1 MSEQEQFFMQAKGE
15 TRPVEV
21 LQGKPLSQDS
31 LNYLKQVSAP
41 TKPVTLDD
49 MLKDFETFKVY
60 DDLGAFDADA
70 SAWEMIKD
78 GGYHIA
84 VDTGAWLA
92 SMPERVAQNFMEEGK
107 EKASMSATQMQLYGN
122 VGVNWEA
129 LLTGAKRL
137 AMKYPGK
144 WMGDFHQAIGTVNT
158 EEGED
163 GLTLTDEMQKQ
174 SDRVTSYE
182 FWRDINELEKKR
194 ASLVVDAVK
203 DESWLSAG
211 LSPETKQMILSGEA
225 TPDMQVAMGGSMWA
239 DPINYIPFGAA
250 FKAGGKGSNVAFR
263 GVEAAL
269 IKETQDMIATR
280 AILQQQIRSGAR
292 ATGKGAFGKNVGGRP
307 QLALAALDDMIKQ
320 NGQKI
325 GALASKRD
333 VALNTLSKQ
342 LPGGHPLKEIIDESL
357 EGIAIKGRSTL
368 AAKAAGASG
377 VLVGKTLENVG
388 NTIRFLQ
395 TLPVETA
402 TNLMIKMGIP
412 EEKAVG
418 FFSSGLAK
426 KTALVGG
433 SYVAIDYFTDD
444 ELLAMGGSAALVG
457 LPMLARYGRDMSIAG
472 RELMLAETTLPY
484 FKRLGSHGAESV
496 TERLVDRS
504 VFFPF
509 RSTAE
514 KAFGAAEGKLAQR
527 ALSPTGKLSAGT
539 QGAVDFLNTTKTGRW
554 VEQAGRV
561 SAGVGTGAGIGGV
574 FGFAASGGGDMEEAF
589 YGGIGAG
596 GTLGFFGG
604 ALGSLGRIRGFRNP
618 NEVTQARYGDWNY
631 YKQNLLPAGMK
642 DAFDAMPRQTQM
654 AYSSY
659 QMSYPDVQINYKRNG
674 KNADAGGHYTQD
686 VQSIIDVNADS
697 GRAIDP
703 LLSHEITHHLD
714 KVGGSLPYNDML
726 IGNALLD
733 QPGLFTAK
741 DSDGKYIKIGEAG
754 NPNNP
759 LRYKTNKEFNN
770 RRLEYGRKRGLSDET
785 IEQTMTDE
793 VTVREIVAEHG
804 TDFFL
809 NDPRR
814 YRDLHEGPIGAIMR
828 GLVDGPFLNNVPFLR
843 NFLAKL
849 GGTFRA
855 DGTLTSP
862 NNIFSKMERIPGV
875 TELIRRYNR
884 EIEGLSPKQR
894 EEKFPMPEG
903 KPTVKVTG
911 AELAKNPELVEL
923 LRAGTILKVDENG
936 NVVTDLAMTPREANK
951 YNKTFTEALK
961 SAIEKK
967 EREDGLPDGHVRET
981 QDAAGRTVISGRFLS
996 NDVIDT
1002 LEASGSWNKEQIAN
1016 LRKMNN
1022 TLAHGKP
1029 GNEFLIHYF
1038 KASSKRTGRK
1048 YVNASVE
1055 TLVEVPYGIELTQKG
1070 NILIRTVNV
1079 DQLTKNVDKLVKQ
1092 QAAEVSRLY
1101 GTDLDA
1107 ATTAIIRD
1115 IDTYHKNHAEGRPGE
1130 TGLDADSQIAL
1141 AKKNLINSA
1150 FGRVRKEQL
1159 DTNPWLAQLGKKE
1172 PRPTYRSR
1180 RIERIGKADQLSGE
1194 RYVDPNQIAKNFLP
1208 PENVTGVDAQ
1218 IKTLQEQLQFLGGDE
1233 LIPGFKIQDFL
1244 NNEEKVQYFE
1254 TQLNLKTTSQTLKNA
1269 TGVDPI
1275 KKPLRARMLA
1285 KEKGLFDVLEKH
1297 DRAVAKVSEIQIA
1310 AAQRNKFRTQGEYL
1324 ALPAEETYTTR
1335 TGRGMEEL
1343 TARDAMLR
1351 PDARAILEG
1360 GRPMSKEVLG
1370 QTTKSNATKALKDA
1384 FGESTGG
1391 IKKLIANVWRAIAMD
1406 DKSFKYI
1413 KSGEKDIGKIAKEYG
1428 IPVRSL
1434 DVAANR
1440 NADTRIVFG
1449 DSDGFITASTSG
1461 GKFIGVNSTLAK
1473 QSNIPNF
1480 GQRTYQALLDY
1491 AHNNEM
1497 IYVGDTLSKV
1507 NELRVTTAQLSSALK
1522 HGTTKHFRI
1531 IEDQGFTKA
1540 EVEAFGKDYDTD
1552 IATLA
1557 LKEAEQ
1563 ATMLRQDDVRNEYD
1577 FTALQDLRYDFSKG
1591 EFYKIDDSNNRM
1603 PVDEGGIKALIEGA
1617 DPGYEA
1623 GVGASTAK
1631 RAVVTRSL
1639 LRPPPP
1645 PQKASDGSGMGYGG
1659 SFLAKGREAE
1669 AFTSGSLEKTLYMP
1683 KKDEGEAFARPLEE
1697 ILERIPENERF
1708 VGNKAPGQP
1717 HVRPNGKPFLEAD
1730 LDAKIGPLHIKQ
1742 TNIDKFFQESIDE
1755 AGPAGRRAIEQMA
1768 EGEEGV
1774 IMTPPDEAHWG
1785 GVEKLTL
1792 RDRFWYEISS
1802 EAMNISF
1809 PDHVGPEKVIIPDM
1823 TAATS
1828 PLAHPN
1834 YNSELMISIMSEAVR
1849 NEPSTTPAVVQ
1860 KSVAEAFSGEFGKN
1874 EARKVG
1880 SFAQSFKFFMGLDD
1894 SPPLSTNDRQV
1905 AASFNIPDEAFGK
1918 YPVLYEVVA
1927 RFYNKLRDHTN
1938 AERTKRNQVH
1948 EGPVESPH
1956 MQAGSW
1962 VQKRAENLLQNRK
1975 KITEEEAFE
1984 GDAYANG
1991 FKLAADKLRA
2001 AGIKIGKDPGTGLPL
2016 FTKDVLA
2023 DPRVVETLS
2032 PLAIKFRQDQ
2042 FGTMEIVSL
2051 LHEAGAE
2058 FAKLMDKS
2066 LEVGSKLNLTKGDAL
2081 VRKHLKKLLQR
2092 KKVGNKQQPSMI
2104 SELAQMMSGDKDE
2117 VTRIELGYGT
2127 FEGAMSQNLRIPM
2140 GKVPEKYREA
2150 FLAILGQEYMQA
2162 AQAASNFTVTD
2173 SANPSTYSVFIK
2185 GLKDDNP
2192 AIKTF
2197 AESLSDIGHEANI
2210 SQRPNGLVLDINPM
2224 FLEDF
2229 STQAPDFTALNKL
2242 LDRTFPEYDSQVTGQ
2257 SYDSIYIEKADYNT
2271 AIANFKKDIRNEYIR
2286 RIQEATGVKKGL
2298 AENYLR
2304 GAGPEL
2310 QAEKA
2315 PVRKR
2320 VERIRSAYDK
2330 HIRDRQSVVSKLRK
2344 AAKQLEKDT
2353 AKLNPELTK
2362 RIDRQVKANIKRRTK
2377 ENRYSL
2383 EPPNQQG
2390 RMSPIPDNRLMMP
2403 REAEAGLPKMD
2414 LGDNRFMSTM
2424 PTVPIGVRPSASKA
2438 SVSRDLLE
2446 RYRN

>member
-1 MSEQEQFFMQAKGE
+1 MSDQEQFFMQARGE
-15 TRPVEV
+15 PRPIEV

-31 LNYLKQVSAP
+31 LNYLKQVAAP

-92 SMPERVAQNFMEEGK
+92 TWPERIASNFFEEGK
-107 EKASMSATQMQLYGN
+107 EKASSSATQMQLYGN
-122 VGVNWEA
+122 VAINWEA
-129 LLTGAKRL
+129 LLTGVKRL
-137 AMKYPGK
+137 GMKYPGE
-144 WMGDFHQAIGTVNT
+144 WMGDFHQAIGTT
-158 EEGED
+158 D
-163 GLTLTDEMQKQ
+163 ITDEEFER
-174 SDRVTSYE
+174 SDKVSSYE

-194 ASLVVDAVK
+194 ASLVVDAIK

-250 FKAGGKGSNVAFR
+250 FKVGGKGSNVAFR
-263 GVEAAL
+263 GVESAL
-269 IKETQDMIATR
+269 IKETQDMIAMR
-280 AILQQQIRSGAR
+280 A
-292 ATGKGAFGKNVGGRP
+292 
-307 QLALAALDDMIKQ
+307 MIKNNAQ
-320 NGQKI
+320 IAGRAGFQAAKGQDKALVMLDAMIKENGKKI

-342 LPGGHPLKEIIDESL
+342 LPGGHPLKEVIDESL

-377 VLVGKTLENVG
+377 VLVGKTLENIG

-402 TNLMIKMGIP
+402 TNIMIKMGIP

-444 ELLAMGGSAALVG
+444 ELLAIGGSAAMVG
-457 LPMLARYGRDMSIAG
+457 LPMLARYGRDLSIAG

-484 FKRLGSHGAESV
+484 FKRLGSHGAETV

-509 RSTAE
+509 RSVAE
-514 KAFGAAEGKLAQR
+514 KAFGTAEGKLAQR
-527 ALSPTGKLSAGT
+527 ALSPTGKLSGGT
-539 QGAVDFLNTTKTGRW
+539 QGVVDFLNTTKTGRW

-561 SAGVGTGAGIGGV
+561 TAGVGTGASIGGI

-596 GTLGFFGG
+596 AGLGFFGG
-604 ALGSLGRIRGFRNP
+604 ALGSLGRIRGFRNS
-618 NEVTQARYGDWNY
+618 NEVTQARYGDWTY
-631 YKQNLLPAGMK
+631 YKDNLLPAGMR

-654 AYSSY
+654 AYASY

-686 VQSIIDVNADS
+686 GQSIIDVNADS

-714 KVGGSLPYNDML
+714 KVGGSLPFNEML

-741 DSDGKYIKIGEAG
+741 DKDGNYIKIGESG

-770 RRLEYGRKRGLSDET
+770 RRREYGRKRGLSDEA
-785 IEQTMTDE
+785 IEQVMTDE
-793 VTVREIVAEHG
+793 ITVREIVAEHG

-894 EEKFPMPEG
+894 EKKFPMPEG
-903 KPTVKVTG
+903 KPMVKVTG

-996 NDVIDT
+996 NDVIDI

-1016 LRKMNN
+1016 LRKINN

-1055 TLVEVPYGIELTQKG
+1055 TLVEVPYGIELSKKG

-1130 TGLDADSQIAL
+1130 TGLDADPQIAL

-1194 RYVDPNQIAKNFLP
+1194 RYVDPNLFAKNFLP
-1208 PENVTGVDAQ
+1208 PEQVTGVEAQ

-1244 NNEEKVQYFE
+1244 NNEEKVQYLESLRDFRKLAQE
-1254 TQLNLKTTSQTLKNA
+1254 IENMSGREEG
-1269 TGVDPI
+1269 GVRYDPSDP
-1275 KKPLRARMLA
+1275 KFVVLAEMLA
-1285 KEKGLFDVLEKH
+1285 PTTTGLKPKVEQFIKA
-1297 DRAVAKVSEIQIA
+1297 RAKLSELHIA
-1310 AAQRNKFRTQGEYL
+1310 AAQRNKFRTDGKYL

-1370 QTTKSNATKALKDA
+1370 QTTKGNATKALKDA

-1563 ATMLRQDDVRNEYD
+1563 ATMVRQDDVRNEYD

-1603 PVDEGGIKALIEGA
+1603 PVDEGGIKALLEGT

-1631 RAVVTRSL
+1631 RAIVTRSL

-1645 PQKASDGSGMGYGG
+1645 PQKAADGSGMGDGG

-1717 HVRPNGKPFLEAD
+1717 HVRPNGRPFLEAD

-1742 TNIDKFFQESIDE
+1742 ANIDKFFQDSIDE

-1768 EGEEGV
+1768 QGEEGV
-1774 IMTPPDEAHWG
+1774 IMTPPDEAHWR

-1991 FKLAADKLRA
+1991 FKLAADKLRE
-2001 AGIKIGKDPGTGLPL
+2001 AGIKIDKDPGTGLPL
-2016 FTKDVLA
+2016 FTKEVLA

-2058 FAKLMDKS
+2058 FAKLMDRS
-2066 LEVGSKLNLTKGDAL
+2066 LEVGSKLNLTKGEKL

-2092 KKVGNKQQPSMI
+2092 KKVGDKQQPSMI
-2104 SELAQMMSGDKDE
+2104 SELAQMMTGDKDE

-2140 GKVPEKYREA
+2140 SKIPEKHREA

-2173 SANPSTYSVFIK
+2173 SANPATYSVFIK

-2383 EPPNQQG
+2383 EDPNQQG
-2390 RMSPIPDNRLMMP
+2390 RMSPVPDNRLMMP
-2403 REAEAGLPKMD
+2403 RQADASLPAMEV
-2414 LGDNRFMSTM
+2414 GDNRFMTTF
-2424 PTVPIGVRPSASKA
+2424 PKAPLTVRPSASRA

-2446 RYRN
+2446 KYRN